1 MLATGNNTNPHTQMR
16 THLEMHFNSNSPP
29 RSTLGI
35 RSMVAFILKAETAR
49 QPKWRV
55 PAEIMLTDSAVRRGF
70 PVPAHTE
77 IL

>member
-16 THLEMHFNSNSPP
+16 TQLEIHFNTNSPP
-29 RSTLGI
+29 RSALGS
-35 RSMVAFILKAETAR
+35 RSMAAFFLKAEPTR
-49 QPKWRV
+49 QPKRRV
-55 PAEIMLTDSAVRRGF
+55 PAEIMLTDSAVRRGI